1 MHADVVLAGSGFPK
15 LRSAVTLLRS
25 QGLSI
30 LVDTGLVDDGRR
42 LQAALAELKV
52 APEAI
57 DVVVATHLHYDHCGN
72 HLLFPRARWIVG
84 ALDYADTRGFM
95 AAYHADSTP
104 GKTFTADTLR
114 RRNEVIKDFYVRSI
128 VRELTRNL
136 AFYDAVHSGD
146 GPFEPITGSLRLTS
160 EVEIL
165 ATPGHTPG
173 HLSVLACE
181 AVVPGI
187 QRPVDLL
194 VAGDAI
200 FNRAAFH
207 ESPAEQGAPP
217 ALHLAADEIVYRE
230 TRKRLLERF
239 THVIPGHD
247 TLVEPGTPAAVVA
260 LGRAS

>member
-30 LVDTGLVDDGRR
+30 LVDTGFVDDGPR
-42 LQAALAELKV
+42 LRAALEELGV
-52 APEAI
+52 AAEAI

-72 HLLFPRARWIVG
+72 HLRFPRARWIVG

-95 AAYHADSTP
+95 AAYHADPTP

-128 VRELTRNL
+128 VREVTRNL

-146 GPFEPITGSLRLTS
+146 GPFEPIASSLSLTP
-160 EVEIL
+160 EVEVF

-173 HLSVLACE
+173 HLSVRARG
-181 AVVPGI
+181 ATVSGIPG
-187 QRPVDLL
+187 PVDLL

-200 FNRAAFH
+200 FNRSAFH
-207 ESPAEQGAPP
+207 EAPAEKGAPP
-217 ALHLAADEIVYRE
+217 PLHLAADEILYRQ
-230 TRKRLLERF
+230 TRKRLLDEF

-247 TLVEPGTPAAVVA
+247 TLVEPGSPGGVLA